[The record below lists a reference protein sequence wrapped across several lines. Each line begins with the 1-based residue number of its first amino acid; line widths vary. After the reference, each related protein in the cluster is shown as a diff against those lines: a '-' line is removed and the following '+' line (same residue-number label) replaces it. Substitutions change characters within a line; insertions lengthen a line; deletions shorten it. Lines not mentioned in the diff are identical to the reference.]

1 MLVTARAVAR
11 GSVLDL
17 VISRAIS
24 GKSLGLAAT
33 RRFARVMIFSLAAG
47 AVSSGF
53 SVRRKKTCARDKIVG
68 SSAVGCSVIRTKW
81 QKSLGSSSVFK
92 NAF

>member
-33 RRFARVMIFSLAAG
+33 RRFARVMIFL
-47 AVSSGF
+47 
-53 SVRRKKTCARDKIVG
+53 
-68 SSAVGCSVIRTKW
+68 
-81 QKSLGSSSVFK
+81 
-92 NAF
+92 